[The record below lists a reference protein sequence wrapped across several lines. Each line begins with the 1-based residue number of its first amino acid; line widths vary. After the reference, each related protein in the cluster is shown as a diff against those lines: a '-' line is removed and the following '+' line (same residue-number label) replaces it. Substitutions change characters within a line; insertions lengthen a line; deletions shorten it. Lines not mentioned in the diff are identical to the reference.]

1 MKDLVIYK
9 DPITGKFV
17 SGYKIIIK
25 AKDFNTLCGK
35 SNIPFIFTYE
45 PNYINKDFFNA
56 LIYGIK

>member
-1 MKDLVIYK
+1 MKDLIICK

-25 AKDFNTLCGK
+25 AKDFKEIYGK
-35 SNIPFIFTYE
+35 SNTPFTFTYE
-45 PNYINKDFFNA
+45 PNYIDKNFFNA